1 MLLADGVAVVLIV
14 LFPGDCARVLF
25 DVGLVSVGV
34 TFVTDRVALVLSV
47 LVVGDCVT

>member
-34 TFVTDRVALVLSV
+34 TFVTDSCLLYTSDAA
-47 LVVGDCVT
+47 DE